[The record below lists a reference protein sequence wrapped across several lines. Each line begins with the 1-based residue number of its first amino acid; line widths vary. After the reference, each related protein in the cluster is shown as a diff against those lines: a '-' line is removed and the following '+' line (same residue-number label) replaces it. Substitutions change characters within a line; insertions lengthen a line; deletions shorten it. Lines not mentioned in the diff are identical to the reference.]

1 MTDQPNPYSQPEEG
15 SGVPNGEAKRATNK
29 RGIWLWFFVGCVIP
43 FALIGLATLGLAV
56 WVFVKLPELNGSYPP
71 Q

>member
-15 SGVPNGEAKRATNK
+15 SGVPIGEAKTSTSK
-29 RGIWLWFFVGCVIP
+29 RGIWLWLAMGCVVP
-43 FALIGLATLGLAV
+43 LALIGLATLGLAV